1 METLLDTMLS
11 QHGSYFL
18 QINNRELPKIEQ
30 FKLKGMEKDITPLEK
45 IENMSLTS
53 KKSCLLK
60 VEACLLQHVL
70 QLLQLE
76 QANLK

>member
-1 METLLDTMLS
+1 MLP

-18 QINNRELPKIEQ
+18 QINNRELTKLEQ

-45 IENMSLTS
+45 IENMFLTS
-53 KKSCLLK
+53 TKSCLLK
-60 VEACLLQHVL
+60 IKASLLLPLL

-76 QANLK
+76 QANMK